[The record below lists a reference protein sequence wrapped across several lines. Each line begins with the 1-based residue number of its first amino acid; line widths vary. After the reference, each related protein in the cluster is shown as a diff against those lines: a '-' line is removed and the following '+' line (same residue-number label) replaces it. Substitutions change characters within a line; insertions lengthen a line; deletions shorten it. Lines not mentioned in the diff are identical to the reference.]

1 MLDKAAL
8 LLLLTDKVKNYKHLT
23 GPKKV
28 YLNNTNLMNALGSK
42 TSEGTMRETF
52 FANQVGAVTS
62 VTMPKQGDFMANGK
76 YLFEVGGAGK
86 TFEQI
91 ADLPNSYLAVDDT
104 ETGSGCRIPLWMFGF
119 LY

>member
-1 MLDKAAL
+1 M
-8 LLLLTDKVKNYKHLT
+8 T
-23 GPKKV
+23 
-28 YLNNTNLMNALGSK
+28 NALGSK
-42 TSEGTMRETF
+42 ISKGPLRETF
-52 FANQVGAVTS
+52 FANQVGAVVS
-62 VTMPKQGDFMANGK
+62 ITMPKQGDFMADGK

-86 TFEQI
+86 TFDQI

>member
-8 LLLLTDKVKNYKHLT
+8 LLLLTDKVKSYKHLT

-52 FANQVGAVTS
+52 FANQVEAVSS
-62 VTMPKQGDFMANGK
+62 VTMPKQGDFMVDGK

-104 ETGSGCRIPLWMFGF
+104 ETSSGYRIPLWMFGF